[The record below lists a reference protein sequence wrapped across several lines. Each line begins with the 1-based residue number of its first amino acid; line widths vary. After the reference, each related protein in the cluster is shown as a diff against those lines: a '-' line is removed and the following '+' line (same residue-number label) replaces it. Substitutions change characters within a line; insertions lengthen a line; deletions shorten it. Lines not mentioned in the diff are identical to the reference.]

1 MRKRITTETTSAINL
16 TMNTDVE
23 CFDDRYEV
31 EVQSSNF
38 KVWNEGKDLFCSVSI
53 LIDLID
59 NEDPRNIATISVEE
73 EKINLL
79 SLSRQLDYRYRDSYI
94 TLESIVAESE
104 ESKERMLDVM
114 TRWLDI
120 NVKIEGV

>member
-16 TMNTDVE
+16 TMNIDVE
-23 CFDDRYEV
+23 RFDDRYEV

-59 NEDPRNIATISVEE
+59 TEDPRNTATISVEE

-79 SLSRQLDYRYRDSYI
+79 SLSRQIDYRYGDSYI
-94 TLESIVAESE
+94 ALESIVAESE
-104 ESKERMLDVM
+104 ESKERMLDIM
-114 TRWLDI
+114 TRRLDI
-120 NVKIEGV
+120 NVKIEGI